1 MERRAWIRPK
11 VGLHARPAS
20 DLVKA
25 VNAGGI
31 PVRIGRPGDLGVD
44 AHSILAVLNLG
55 LSQHEEV
62 VLHADGAHAREVL
75 DGLVAV
81 LEIAEE

>member
-1 MERRAWIRPK
+1 MERRAWVRPK
-11 VGLHARPAS
+11 VGLHARPAA

-31 PVRIGRPGDLGVD
+31 PVRIGRPGDPGVD
-44 AHSILAVLNLG
+44 ARSILAVLNLG

-62 VLHADGAHAREVL
+62 VLQAEGAQAGEVL
-75 DGLVAV
+75 DKLVAV
-81 LEIAEE
+81 LEIDEE